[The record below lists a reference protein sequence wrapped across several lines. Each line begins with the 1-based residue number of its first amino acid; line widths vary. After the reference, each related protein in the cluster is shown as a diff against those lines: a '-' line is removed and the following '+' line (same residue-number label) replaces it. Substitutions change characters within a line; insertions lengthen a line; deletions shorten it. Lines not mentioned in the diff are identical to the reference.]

1 MPKHPVRTLLI
12 AASAVVFL
20 AGCGIVY
27 RQPIYQGNLL
37 EESNIQQLQEGMHK
51 QQVLV
56 LLGTPSIQD
65 PFTPERWD
73 YTSTQ
78 RLDRLGRTQT
88 RNLTL
93 WFEGDELARW
103 EGDWFPEQDADIA
116 KKARKQFGPN
126 LARDRK

>member
-12 AASAVVFL
+12 AVSATVFI
-20 AGCGIVY
+20 AGCGIIY

-37 EESNIQQLQEGMHK
+37 EESAIEQLQEGMHK

-65 PFTPERWD
+65 PFNQNRWD

-78 RLDRLGRTQT
+78 RLDRLGHTEM

-93 WFEGDELARW
+93 WFQDDQLLRW
-103 EGDWFPEQDADIA
+103 EGDWFPEQDLEISQN
-116 KKARKQFGPN
+116 ARKQFGPN

>member
-12 AASAVVFL
+12 ATAAALLV
-20 AGCGIVY
+20 AGCGIIY

-37 EESNIQQLQEGMHK
+37 EESAIEQLHEGMHK

-65 PFTPERWD
+65 PFNPDRWD

-78 RLDRLGRTQT
+78 RLDRLGHTEM

-93 WFEGDELARW
+93 WFQDEQLLRW
-103 EGDWFPEQDADIA
+103 EGDWFPERSEEHTSELQSRENIVC
-116 KKARKQFGPN
+116 R
-126 LARDRK
+126 LLL

>member
-1 MPKHPVRTLLI
+1 
-12 AASAVVFL
+12 
-20 AGCGIVY
+20 
-27 RQPIYQGNLL
+27 
-37 EESNIQQLQEGMHK
+37 MHK

-65 PFTPERWD
+65 PFNADRWD

-78 RLDRLGRTQT
+78 RLDRLGRTEI

-103 EGDWFPEQDADIA
+103 EGDWFPEQDAEIA
-116 KKARKQFGPN
+116 EKARKQFGPN

>member
-12 AASAVVFL
+12 ATAAALLV
-20 AGCGIVY
+20 AGCGIIY

-37 EESNIQQLQEGMHK
+37 EQTAIDQLQEGMHK

-56 LLGTPSIQD
+56 LLGSPSIQD
-65 PFTPERWD
+65 PFNPDRWD

-78 RLDRLGRTQT
+78 RLDRLGNTEM

-93 WFEGDELARW
+93 WFQGDELLRW
-103 EGDWFPEQDADIA
+103 EGDWFPEQDEEISRN
-116 KKARKQFGPN
+116 ARKQFGPN